1 MKAISVL
8 LVDDHPIVRQGLAAL
23 LKFED
28 DIEVIRDA
36 ENGREAVALARE
48 LRPDVVLMDISM
60 PLLNGIEATR
70 QIRKT
75 TPSTRVLVLSSY
87 SDDELVDQMLGAGA
101 AGYLNK
107 QTATG
112 DLAAAIRTVHSG
124 KSYLS
129 PALLKRWR
137 RRHAGSVSDWEAPK
151 TGAKLSSREMEV
163 LQLVAEGYANKQ
175 IAAELNI
182 STKTVEKHRQSLM
195 TKLDTHETAGL
206 TRYAISRGLVHCT
219 PPGIGLTQIES
230 APGLSEQ
237 GSEP

>member
-1 MKAISVL
+1 MKTISVL

-23 LKFED
+23 LRVED

-36 ENGREAVALARE
+36 QNGREAVALARE
-48 LRPDVVLMDISM
+48 LQPDVVIMDVSM

-70 QIRKT
+70 QIRKVV
-75 TPSTRVLVLSSY
+75 PSTKVLVLSSY
-87 SDDELVDQMLGAGA
+87 SDDELVDRMFEAGA

-112 DLAAAIRTVHSG
+112 NLAAAIRTVHSG
-124 KSYLS
+124 KRYLGQDIRGRWRHRHVDSLS
-129 PALLKRWR
+129 PWETSK
-137 RRHAGSVSDWEAPK
+137 AGAR
-151 TGAKLSSREMEV
+151 LSSREVEV

-175 IAAELNI
+175 IAAQLHI
-182 STKTVEKHRQSLM
+182 SAKTVEKHRQSLM

-219 PPGIGLTQIES
+219 PPEVGLGEPER
-230 APGLSEQ
+230 APDKH
-237 GSEP
+237 